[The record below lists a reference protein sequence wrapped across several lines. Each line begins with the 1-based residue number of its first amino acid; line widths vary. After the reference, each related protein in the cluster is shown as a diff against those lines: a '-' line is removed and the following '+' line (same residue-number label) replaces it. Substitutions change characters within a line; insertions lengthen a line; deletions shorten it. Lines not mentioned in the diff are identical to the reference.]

1 MERGFFFCSVCCCFF
16 SWKDWIGLGIG
27 TIPPAFVAF
36 GERSMLAH
44 FSTSVSIYFTTSG
57 TSRNCGGR
65 DLRVRSAVSSAT
77 LWCRVF
83 SLFHK
88 LLICRPY
95 LAPSEPTV
103 SSADRIIVNFCD
115 VQTLLPLQC
124 YRLRAE
130 SWCHCFCGWT
140 A

>member
-1 MERGFFFCSVCCCFF
+1 MRRGGSFFVLCAAAFF
-16 SWKDWIGLGIG
+16 RGRIGLGIG
-27 TIPPAFVAF
+27 TIPLAFVAF
-36 GERSMLAH
+36 GERSLLAH
-44 FSTSVSIYFTTSG
+44 FSTSMSIYFTTSG